1 MKRSVPNEQQLN
13 MLDYIARQDEEE
25 MAAAQTV
32 SNVKAVKCPGCGEW
46 VFDERVQ
53 KQCGSCGRRLSV

>member
-13 MLDYIARQDEEE
+13 MLDYIALKEEATL
-25 MAAAQTV
+25 AAAQTV
-32 SNVKAVKCPGCGEW
+32 SDVKAVKCPGCGEW

-53 KQCGSCGRRLSV
+53 KQCGSCGRRLSL